1 MAWPLSYRS
10 LYRMILTIYMSKPQE
25 YYKKLFSSES
35 YFFHIIQSL
44 VHTMFLVFGYFFFL
58 RSIPH
63 FFFPSKIKTTR
74 HNQVLRNLDLSN
86 HQYSQEESQLFKN
99 IIFAQLRKK
108 LCLKAT
114 VPFLRANF
122 FSR

>member
-35 YFFHIIQSL
+35 YFFSYNSITCSHNVPSIWL
-44 VHTMFLVFGYFFFL
+44 FFFL

-63 FFFPSKIKTTR
+63 FFFSSKIKTTR
-74 HNQVLRNLDLSN
+74 HNQVLRNLYLSN
-86 HQYSQEESQLFKN
+86 HRYSQEESQLFKN